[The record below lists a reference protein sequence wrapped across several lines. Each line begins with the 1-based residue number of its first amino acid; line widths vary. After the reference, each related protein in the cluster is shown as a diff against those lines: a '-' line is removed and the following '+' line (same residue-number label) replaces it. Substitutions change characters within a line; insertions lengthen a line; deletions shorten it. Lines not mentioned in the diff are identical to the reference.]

1 MVYKFKNKS
10 FRRSRNKEEVY
21 IELTLIIFI
30 KKIMILINRINFNY
44 LMKNTINKIQ
54 NLQEILFHQMN

>member
-21 IELTLIIFI
+21 MELTLIIFI

-54 NLQEILFHQMN
+54 NLKEIFFHQMN